1 MNNDINVYMPSEL
14 KLEIAERAKALRLQ
28 KKLKRT
34 TLAEI
39 SGVSASSIKR
49 FETTGQIS
57 FTSLLQIANALG
69 VLDDFC
75 SLFKIE
81 KPMTLAEFEKLENT
95 PTPLRG
101 RI

>member
-1 MNNDINVYMPSEL
+1 MNNNISIYMPSEL
-14 KLEIAERAKALRLQ
+14 KLKIAKRAKALRLQ
-28 KKLKRT
+28 KSLKRT
-34 TLAEI
+34 SLSEI

-49 FETTGQIS
+49 FETTGQVS

-69 VLDDFC
+69 VLNEFS
-75 SLFKIE
+75 SLFKTE
-81 KPMTLAEFEKLENT
+81 TPMTLAELEKLEHT

>member
-1 MNNDINVYMPSEL
+1 M
-14 KLEIAERAKALRLQ
+14 
-28 KKLKRT
+28 
-34 TLAEI
+34 TLAEM

-69 VLDDFC
+69 VLDDFS

-81 KPMTLAEFEKLENT
+81 TPMTLAELEKLENT
-95 PTPLRG
+95 PIPLRG